1 MMKTDDRSLRDLL
14 LESADDLEHVLKMIV
29 DSLINRERSM
39 MLKGGETVNNIIS
52 LFDAK
57 EKKLKE
63 LLAKVPE
70 FQERENL
77 IRVLKTHVEK
87 RDEVI
92 QEIET
97 NLKACE
103 VAMTRSSY
111 HANLK
116 VKQMNEAALRPVN
129 SETLIKLSHQIS
141 KHNSVSAP
149 LTWQIGDPSRPFPQE
164 HEFRAGHLLN
174 PKVQSSGPQLLL
186 GKNNAQKPIISSPS
200 ASSSNGGTSQVRTV
214 GTPLV
219 NSAANEEYSPRTGYG
234 TEPTPPI
241 QEQVLIG
248 ATPNEKQWQNPGS
261 AGPAPSSQSPF
272 SGGAP
277 QSPSSSPNVKLKI
290 VGIPNRPGGVDQVQE
305 VRDVEQM
312 SSDSSSSSDSSDDEG
327 TAKKARRTNKT

>member
-1 MMKTDDRSLRDLL
+1 MMRTDERSLRDLL

-29 DSLINRERSM
+29 DTLVSRERSV
-39 MLKGGETVNNIIS
+39 MLKNGESVNNIVH
-52 LFDAK
+52 LFDTK
-57 EKKLKE
+57 EKKIRE
-63 LLAKVPE
+63 LLGKVPE

-77 IRVLKTHVEK
+77 IRVLKAHVEK

-92 QEIET
+92 QQVET

-103 VAMTRSSY
+103 VALTRSSY

-186 GKNNAQKPIISSPS
+186 GKNNAQKPLITSPP

-219 NSAANEEYSPRTGYG
+219 NSATNDEYSPRTGYG
-234 TEPTPPI
+234 TEDTPPI
-241 QEQVLIG
+241 QEQVQIG
-248 ATPNEKQWQNPGS
+248 ATPNEKQWQNPSLSG
-261 AGPAPSSQSPF
+261 APTSSQSPF
-272 SGGAP
+272 PGAP
-277 QSPSSSPNVKLKI
+277 QSPSSSPNLKLKI
-290 VGIPNRPGGVDQVQE
+290 VGIPNRPGGMDQVQE

-327 TAKKARRTNKT
+327 TTKKARGSQKS